1 MKFVSAL
8 PVEKSGGRR
17 WRYATRRLP
26 LKKAMGMMLPAV
38 MSRRKKATK
47 LGFVTAE
54 RADLVMSGLGL
65 GCVKTLLQG
74 LPRYEATWV

>member
-1 MKFVSAL
+1 
-8 PVEKSGGRR
+8 
-17 WRYATRRLP
+17 
-26 LKKAMGMMLPAV
+26 MGMMLPAV

-47 LGFVTAE
+47 LAFVTAE